1 MSKSPIIHGAI
12 AKISIW
18 DEATNRTIVTGI
30 FTSCAW
36 SVSYDTHVAHTLG
49 RHEPQ
54 AITYTGR
61 EAIRMTLT
69 GFRVAGG
76 SPFQI
81 LTVPALKDLMNTP
94 GIKVTIQQRGGA
106 NGKSADSNLVEVG
119 QCFATD
125 FSTGVNAR
133 SVSDVSVSL
142 IGIEYREPGTP
153 EEGGAGINP
162 SDLSIPKA

>member
-1 MSKSPIIHGAI
+1 MAKSPIIHGAI
-12 AKISIW
+12 AKISIL
-18 DEATNRTIVTGI
+18 DEATNRIITTGI
-30 FTSCAW
+30 FTSCTW

-81 LTVPALKDLMNTP
+81 LTVPALKELMNTQ
-94 GIKVTIQQRGGA
+94 GIKVTIQQRGGTD
-106 NGKSADSNLVEVG
+106 GKSKDSNLIEVT

-142 IGIEYREPGTP
+142 IGIQYSEPNTP
-153 EEGGAGINP
+153 EDGTSGINP
-162 SDLSIPKA
+162 SDLKIQ